1 VPKASHLRLTVFD
14 LQGRV
19 VWDDGGRDAAPGRW
33 TLTWPG
39 VGSEGGPVNPGL
51 YLARVHLGAHVYRR
65 RIALIR

>member
-1 VPKASHLRLTVFD
+1 LVVFD

-19 VWDDGGRDAAPGRW
+19 VWDDGGQEAAPGRW

-39 VGSEGGPVNPGL
+39 RTSDGGPAAAGL
-51 YLARVHLGAHVYRR
+51 YLARVHLGDHVYRR